1 MLPFWL
7 VLALA
12 LSTSEAANL
21 CPNGWTFSTSNS
33 YCYYIS
39 NNSMTW
45 DQAGP
50 FCSSIGGSMVY
61 VSTYTESVFLKNLSS
76 YNLLQPWIAAR
87 RNTTN
92 GNFYDSKGYTIPKSY
107 WATNEPGVNGDCAS
121 YRGLGASTGRQVTQ
135 CFSLQPALCKQQPA
149 LCPNQTQYGG
159 AYTRSGNI
167 TSPGYPVQ
175 YYNNLDCI
183 YTINSPNGTYITLQF
198 NPFIVEDDYDWVFVY
213 DGPNTTS
220 KYLGEPYYY
229 GRNSYESSSNVITF
243 KFHTDSSGTDR
254 GWLAS
259 WAAKPAT
266 PAIRVTGTN
275 GTLQSGNYPENY
287 DAYSEQLYY
296 ISVAYGFQI
305 NLTITDFNTETN
317 YDVLQVYNASYISTS
332 TLVANLSGSS
342 VAPWNIL
349 SPSNYLTLKFT
360 SDGYLQKKGW
370 FANWFIQ

>member
-1 MLPFWL
+1 MLFPLIFL
-7 VLALA
+7 FVSSL
-12 LSTSEAANL
+12 EAANL
-21 CPNGWTFSTSNS
+21 CPNGWTFSTANS
-33 YCYYIS
+33 YCYYVS

-45 DQAGP
+45 DQAAT
-50 FCSSIGGSMVY
+50 FCSSIGGSSVY
-61 VSTYTESVFLKNLSS
+61 ITSFTESTFVKNLTSS
-76 YNLLQPWIAAR
+76 YLLQPWLAIH
-87 RNTTN
+87 RNSTD
-92 GNFYDSKGYTIPKSY
+92 GYFYDPRGYRVYSSY

-121 YRGLGASTGRQVTQ
+121 YRGLGVSTGMQVTQ

-149 LCPNQTQYGG
+149 FCPNQTQYGG
-159 AYTRSGNI
+159 TYTRSGNI

-183 YTINSPNGTYITLQF
+183 YTINSPNGTYITIQF
-198 NPFIVEDDYDWVFVY
+198 DPYLVEYELDYVAMY
-213 DGPNTTS
+213 DGPNTSS
-220 KYLGEPYYY
+220 KYLGEPSWF
-229 GRNSYESSSNVITF
+229 GKNSYESSSNVLTF
-243 KFHTDSSGTDR
+243 KFHTDSTYTDR
-254 GWLAS
+254 GWLAT
-259 WAAKPAT
+259 WAAKPTT
-266 PAIRVTGTN
+266 PPIRVNGTN

-287 DAYSEQLYY
+287 DAYAEQLYY

>member
-1 MLPFWL
+1 
-7 VLALA
+7 
-12 LSTSEAANL
+12 
-21 CPNGWTFSTSNS
+21 
-33 YCYYIS
+33 
-39 NNSMTW
+39 MTW

-50 FCSSIGGSMVY
+50 FCSSIGGSLVNISS
-61 VSTYTESVFLKNLSS
+61 STEDQYLANLTMISA
-76 YNLLQPWIAAR
+76 LWLQPWIGAHRA
-87 RNTTN
+87 TAD
-92 GNFYDSKGYTIPKSY
+92 GLFYDLSGEKISDSY
-107 WATNEPGVNGDCAS
+107 WAANEPGVNGDCAS
-121 YRGLGASTGRQVTQ
+121 YRGLGTSTGMQVTQ

-183 YTINSPNGTYITLQF
+183 YTINSPNGTYITIKFSPFDVQYQF
-198 NPFIVEDDYDWVFVY
+198 DSVIVY

-220 KYLGEPYYY
+220 KYLGEPTFF
-229 GRNSYESSSNVITF
+229 GRNSYESSSNVMTF
-243 KFHTDSSGTDR
+243 KFHTDSSITSE
-254 GWLAS
+254 GWLTT

-287 DAYSEQLYY
+287 DAYAEQLYY
-296 ISVAYGFQI
+296 ISVQFDFQI
-305 NLTITDFNTETN
+305 NLTITDFDTETN